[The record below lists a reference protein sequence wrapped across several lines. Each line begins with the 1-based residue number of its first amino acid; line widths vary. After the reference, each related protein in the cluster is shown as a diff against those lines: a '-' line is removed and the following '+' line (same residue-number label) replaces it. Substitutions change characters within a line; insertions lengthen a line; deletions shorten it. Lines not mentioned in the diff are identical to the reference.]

1 MTGAAVPG
9 QRPAQPE
16 PPWNQVIRQL
26 VVLVSVPLFVAF
38 SAGKED
44 VLPDK
49 YFADSHHIESLGL
62 AASGPSA
69 DSFVT
74 MAWLYRL
81 AGAFDY
87 PTATYLATLL
97 LFFVVVFR
105 CVSWIEIGRFGP
117 LEMTL
122 FAFCG
127 AEASIYLAQYSK
139 ESVIILLA
147 LALMTVPER
156 AYGDAMFVAV
166 ACGYAYLIRSYWFI
180 VVVLFL
186 GFRLLL
192 RSRKTHRLPIF
203 VAGALVAL
211 ACAVKLAMGVDLN
224 SFRAMVNESN
234 ALYAQSAIKD
244 YIPVTGPFGGA
255 VNALLTLV
263 LLIVPIPLVV
273 AFSPAYLVFGA
284 IISVLWLSVLRVT
297 VRGTRRGWFRAD
309 VRLSRAVSLL
319 LAMLTVQAIFEPD
332 YGSYIKH
339 LTPLLPLFFLPLRAL
354 HEQREP
360 TIVSPPV
367 PGRVAVPDRQ
377 P

>member
-1 MTGAAVPG
+1 M
-9 QRPAQPE
+9 
-16 PPWNQVIRQL
+16 IRQL

-224 SFRAMVNESN
+224 AFRAMVNESN